1 MKKDRIEELE
11 KLQNI
16 LGHNLELKDLKRRLE
31 LNLEY
36 KKYFTHTLK
45 KAVPQEV
52 HYAINNDRQS
62 IRRREGKPASN
73 KNKILAIAGT
83 AGTASIVTI
92 TSMLGI
98 TISQNN
104 KIQNTTNST
113 NKTVIENNDLLKN
126 PKFSNLLN
134 TINNLGDFN
143 KDEFDKLA
151 TQ

>member
-45 KAVPQEV
+45 KVVPQEV

-92 TSMLGI
+92 TSMLGVVI
-98 TISQNN
+98 NQNN